1 MVNLKIVHNIQEWL
15 LMLPD
20 KDAESVK
27 NQNAQV
33 DNTLPLK
40 VSAMIVDNLLYQIK
54 QVKSASL
61 QLVHQILYLQ

>member
-1 MVNLKIVHNIQEWL
+1 MVNLKTVHNIPEWL